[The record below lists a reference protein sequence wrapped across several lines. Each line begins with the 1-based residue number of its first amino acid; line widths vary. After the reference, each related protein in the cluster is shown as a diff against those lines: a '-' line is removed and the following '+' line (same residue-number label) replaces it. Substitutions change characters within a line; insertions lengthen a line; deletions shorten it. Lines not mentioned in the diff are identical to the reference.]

1 MITADPRV
9 IHGDLKA
16 DQVFV
21 TPAGYRV
28 IDWQRPVVAPPEVDL
43 VSLLVGQEVDPYEF
57 IDPQVAGIFW
67 FLRLHWAVEAQYE
80 LFPAT
85 RWPLFDEWAREA
97 VGNIL
102 QSPAGR

>member
-1 MITADPRV
+1 V

-21 TPAGYRV
+21 TPFGYCV
-28 IDWQRPVVAPPEVDL
+28 IDWQRPIVAPPEVDL

-57 IDPQVAGIFW
+57 IDPQVVGIFW

-80 LFPAT
+80 LFP
-85 RWPLFDEWAREA
+85 RESLA
-97 VGNIL
+97 IV
-102 QSPAGR
+102 R

>member
-1 MITADPRV
+1 
-9 IHGDLKA
+9 
-16 DQVFV
+16 VFV

-28 IDWQRPVVAPPEVDL
+28 IDWQRPAVAPPEVDL
-43 VSLLVGQEVDPYEF
+43 VALLVGQEVDPYEF
-57 IDPQVAGIFW
+57 IEPQVVGIFW

-80 LFPAT
+80 LFPAS

-102 QSPAGR
+102 QCRVGG